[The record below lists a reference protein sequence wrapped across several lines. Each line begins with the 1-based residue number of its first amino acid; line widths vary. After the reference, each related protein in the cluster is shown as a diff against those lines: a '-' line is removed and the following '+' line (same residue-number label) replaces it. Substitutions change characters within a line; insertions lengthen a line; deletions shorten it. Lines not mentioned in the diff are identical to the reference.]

1 MYVLACP
8 CLADPSL
15 RARGITT
22 EADRQAFARALERCT
37 RFGIEAVLLPCPETR
52 HLGRDRE
59 PTTYLA
65 GLDTPAFAALLDRLE
80 RDVRDLIALRG
91 PPLAILGVDSSPT
104 CGVHFTYRGGEPPR
118 QPGRGAFLARFP
130 GIPAFDAAEFARYR
144 VYLAAPLFSDAER
157 TYNTLLRDELA
168 KHLFE
173 VYLPQERG
181 DDSCRRDRDANRAI
195 FTENRNAIRE
205 ADILVAVCDGA
216 DADSGTAWEMGFA
229 HALGKPVYAIRS
241 DFRMAGACERVNLML
256 EESAVVVQNVGDLL
270 QAMRAPLLADR
281 PQESPP

>member
-22 EADRQAFARALERCT
+22 EADRRAFARAIERCA
-37 RFGIEAVLLPCPETR
+37 RFGIEVVRLPCPETLHR
-52 HLGRDRE
+52 GRDRE

-80 RDVRDLIALRG
+80 RDARDLIARRG
-91 PPLAILGVDSSPT
+91 PPLAILGVDASPT
-104 CGVHFTYRGGEPPR
+104 CGVHFTHRGGEPPR
-118 QPGRGAFLARFP
+118 QPGRGAFLSRFP
-130 GIPAFDAAEFARYR
+130 EIPAFDAGEFARYR

-157 TYNTLLRDELA
+157 TYNARLRDALA
-168 KHLFE
+168 EHLFA
-173 VYLPQERG
+173 VHLPQERSDG
-181 DDSCRRDRDANRAI
+181 CRRDRDANRAI
-195 FTENRNAIRE
+195 FADNVRAIRD
-205 ADILVAVCDGA
+205 ADIVVAVCDGA

-256 EESAVVVQNVGDLL
+256 EESAVFVRSIGDLL
-270 QAMRAPLLADR
+270 QAMRAPLPAGM
-281 PQESPP
+281 EPPP